1 MTRQNYL
8 LKNTFEWDRRK
19 GKVSACGVPGVT
31 EYHPEKRPEQGDDNY
46 IIKNTEELRQFS
58 GLFGLFRNE

>member
-31 EYHPEKRPEQGDDNY
+31 EYHPEKRPEQEDDNY

-58 GLFGLFRNE
+58 GPFGLFRNE